1 MHSEIVLF
9 VLAVI
14 CIAHVAHAQGFG
26 RKKEVVPAIKSDI
39 KYIQCQ
45 FCKAAATHLHRSIAG
60 LRQDAPSW
68 KPVTESDIQDHL
80 ELACNAD
87 KDEGEWLLKF
97 DVQEHGD
104 ELVLKEMSKV
114 RHPRDLAPAVYT
126 PRASGTA
133 TALIMCV
140 STCNQ
145 LVCVGDYLCHQW
157 WLPPARI
164 HTKCDAL

>member
-14 CIAHVAHAQGFG
+14 CFAHVANAQGFG
-26 RKKEVVPAIKSDI
+26 RKKEIIPAIRTDI
-39 KYIQCQ
+39 KYIECQ
-45 FCKAAATHLHRSIAG
+45 FCQAAAKHLHHSIDN

-68 KPVTESDIQDHL
+68 KPVTESDIQEHL

-97 DVQEHGD
+97 DVQEHGA

-114 RHPRDLAPAVYT
+114 RHTRDWDQGVCTQRAYGMPAATDIYMITREEPVYIGDSFVISGGVHMLAST
-126 PRASGTA
+126 PR
-133 TALIMCV
+133 
-140 STCNQ
+140 
-145 LVCVGDYLCHQW
+145 
-157 WLPPARI
+157 
-164 HTKCDAL
+164 